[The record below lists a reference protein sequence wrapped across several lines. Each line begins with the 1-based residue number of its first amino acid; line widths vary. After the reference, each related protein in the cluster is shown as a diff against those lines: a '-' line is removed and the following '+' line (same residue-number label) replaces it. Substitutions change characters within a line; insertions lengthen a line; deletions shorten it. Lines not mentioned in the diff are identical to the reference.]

1 MHSETFAR
9 STFVIDRETADQLT
23 DIATRLHVSRS
34 ALVRDVLAEPVALMH
49 HWISAL
55 PEQPTPEDA
64 RGLLERIGEELP
76 DWVESK
82 TAQLDLL
89 RGDGGNA

>member
-1 MHSETFAR
+1 MNSETFAR
-9 STFVIDRETADQLT
+9 STFVIDRVTAEQLSS
-23 DIATRLHVSRS
+23 IAARLGVSRS
-34 ALVRDVLAEPVALMH
+34 ALVRDVLAEPVELMF
-49 HWISAL
+49 HWVSTL
-55 PEQPTPEDA
+55 PDEPTAADA

-76 DWVESK
+76 EWVDSK